1 MAAAQKHA
9 HRVLTFLPLQYE
21 IRGNSWVWG
30 ETLACDGEAALLFV
44 EPFTLES
51 PGEMY
56 LRAIKIARNLRKTNK
71 KKPYWISFN
80 MIPLLCG
87 MYGGGGK
94 KGTVTRYRGG
104 LEQKALGVRVKAD
117 PFLARARTLSR
128 D

>member
-44 EPFTLES
+44 EPFILES

-56 LRAIKIARNLRKTNK
+56 LRAIKIARNLRKTK
-71 KKPYWISFN
+71 KSPTGFPS
-80 MIPLLCG
+80 
-87 MYGGGGK
+87 
-94 KGTVTRYRGG
+94 T
-104 LEQKALGVRVKAD
+104 
-117 PFLARARTLSR
+117 
-128 D
+128 